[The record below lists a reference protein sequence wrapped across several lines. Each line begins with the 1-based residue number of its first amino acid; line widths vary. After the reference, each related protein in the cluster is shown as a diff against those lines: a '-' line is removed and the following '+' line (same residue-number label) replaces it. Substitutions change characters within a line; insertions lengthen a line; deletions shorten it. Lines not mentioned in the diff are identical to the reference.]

1 MITYLPE
8 TEYKI
13 QLKSR
18 QDRQRV
24 IRDKLKA
31 HQKDSKKHEQRYFIQ
46 GELRMCPVIDLPIH
60 IPTYHLNNGR
70 TRAEQAKYMHE
81 SNKPK
86 NFFAAHQE
94 DLNQQKIQHK
104 ILVKAASDTSAK
116 SNIFK
121 ELKRTKI
128 FKKDEAIL
136 IDRHGMVIN
145 GNRRLSSVRELYQS
159 DEKIY
164 KNFQHIPCAI
174 IEKDLSPVDIKRIEG
189 YYQIKKQFRQDYDWV
204 SLCIDIKYEKDELN
218 SSFKEIGIDKDFSPK
233 EVEMYYDLINQ
244 VDKHLEEDWKEPKN
258 YSRVINQKQIWMNGA
273 KKASSTKDDIERM
286 AKWKVVRMIS
296 MNSKALG
303 ERAYKFNEDFLNR
316 NNVKDVIDSWA
327 LRYNIKSKKRKNE
340 DEDDPISKVES
351 SQSQYNLSVVD
362 KLPIKRNMEDFILK
376 VKDDLAFTK
385 DDNAS
390 LRASHEILTRL
401 VNMSSKVI
409 PVANRSE
416 VKTNLKRAQKH
427 IESIIKKI

>member
-18 QDRQRV
+18 QDRRRV
-24 IRDKLKA
+24 ILDKLKA
-31 HQKDSKKHEQRYFIQ
+31 HQKDTKKHEQRFYVQ

-174 IEKDLSPVDIKRIEG
+174 IEKDLTPVDIKRIEG

-218 SSFKEIGIDKDFSPK
+218 STFKEIGIDKDFTEK

-258 YSRVINQKQIWMNGA
+258 YQRVISQKQIWMDGA
-273 KKASSTKDDIERM
+273 KTASRTKDDIERI
-286 AKWKVVRMIS
+286 AKWKIVRLIS
-296 MNSKALG
+296 MN
-303 ERAYKFNEDFLNR
+303 
-316 NNVKDVIDSWA
+316 
-327 LRYNIKSKKRKNE
+327 
-340 DEDDPISKVES
+340 
-351 SQSQYNLSVVD
+351 
-362 KLPIKRNMEDFILK
+362 LK
-376 VKDDLAFTK
+376 
-385 DDNAS
+385 
-390 LRASHEILTRL
+390 I
-401 VNMSSKVI
+401 
-409 PVANRSE
+409 
-416 VKTNLKRAQKH
+416 
-427 IESIIKKI
+427 